1 MKKVSSLL
9 TQDQFW
15 GIIDNSDKGSK
26 LEELLE
32 KLSEDELFGYDY
44 WWNYFHKNHIT
55 NRSGL
60 LLT

>member
-44 WWNYFHKNHIT
+44 WWNYFHKKII
-55 NRSGL
+55 
-60 LLT
+60 